1 MKACNFLKWFAQ
13 ALRFAKPLPRS
24 TELTA
29 QTMSTE
35 ENDALADAIAHPTP
49 ELRPAALEAAA
60 IVPVK
65 VAESVAPAPAT
76 VPLAPT
82 SKVQPY
88 RALAGS
94 WAVKGLF
101 ILALVASL
109 KLARELLL
117 PVVTALI
124 LSLVFLPVVRGMR
137 KLFIP
142 PPLAGAII
150 VIGVFALVF
159 TGVYNLAGPAG
170 DWVAKAPQSLKE
182 IGGKLRRV
190 AGSVKDVATAT
201 AQVQSMTQ
209 EMATGGASTGK
220 IQEVTVQAP
229 SMAGT
234 VLGAAQDFAISTAR
248 TFVLL
253 YFLLASGNLFLRKV
267 VAATPRFTDKKKEVD
282 IANQVETAVSSYLF
296 TVTLINIALGTA
308 VGLAMYAMGVPNPV
322 LWGVMAAL
330 FNFVPYLGEITSIV
344 VLTIVGLLSF
354 DDLWRSMMV
363 PIVFYLL
370 SIIEG
375 YLITPMILGK
385 RLSLN
390 PVVIVLS
397 VLFWGWMWGIPGAL
411 LAVPILIAIK
421 TTCDRVDS
429 LNVIGEFIG
438 D

>member
-1 MKACNFLKWFAQ
+1 LIVPTN
-13 ALRFAKPLPRS
+13 
-24 TELTA
+24 
-29 QTMSTE
+29 STE
-35 ENDALADAIAHPTP
+35 EIAALAEADAPSTLEIAAAVADAAKVASVSGEPTPVEATPVETPIAIESPAATAIPPPHRAIAG
-49 ELRPAALEAAA
+49 A
-60 IVPVK
+60 
-65 VAESVAPAPAT
+65 
-76 VPLAPT
+76 
-82 SKVQPY
+82 
-88 RALAGS
+88 

-101 ILALVASL
+101 ILALIASL
-109 KLARELLL
+109 KLAHELLL
-117 PVVTALI
+117 PVATALI

-142 PPLAGAII
+142 APVAGAVI
-150 VIGVFALVF
+150 VIGVFALAF

-170 DWVAKAPQSLKE
+170 DWLAKAPQSLKE
-182 IGGKLRRV
+182 IGTKLRHV
-190 AGSVKDVATAT
+190 AGSVHDVATAT

-209 EMATGGASTGK
+209 AMATGTTSAGK
-220 IQEVTVQAP
+220 IREVTVQAP

-234 VLGAAQDFAISTAR
+234 VLSAAQDFAVSTAR

-267 VAATPRFTDKKKEVD
+267 VAATHRFTDKKREVD

-308 VGLAMYAMGVPNPV
+308 VGFAMYLMGVPNPV
-322 LWGVMAAL
+322 LWGVMVAL
-330 FNFVPYLGEITSIV
+330 FNFVPYLGEMTSIV
-344 VLTIVGLLSF
+344 VLSIVGLLSF
-354 DDLWRSMMV
+354 DELLRSLMV

-370 SIIEG
+370 SAIEG
-375 YLITPMILGK
+375 YLVTPMVLGK

-411 LAVPILIAIK
+411 LAVPILVAIK

>member
-1 MKACNFLKWFAQ
+1 LIEPIA
-13 ALRFAKPLPRS
+13 P
-24 TELTA
+24 TA
-29 QTMSTE
+29 DSE
-35 ENDALADAIAHPTP
+35 SLA
-49 ELRPAALEAAA
+49 
-60 IVPVK
+60 
-65 VAESVAPAPAT
+65 VADLQSAPAIIPVPA
-76 VPLAPT
+76 VPAIPVIAETLGIAATPYVQGALDVATAAP
-82 SKVQPY
+82 KMN
-88 RALAGS
+88 RAIAGS

-101 ILALVASL
+101 ILALITAL

-142 PPLAGAII
+142 APVAGAII
-150 VIGVFALVF
+150 VIGVFAVLSA
-159 TGVYNLAGPAG
+159 GVYNLAGPAG
-170 DWVAKAPQSLKE
+170 DWLAQAPQNLKE
-182 IGGKLRRV
+182 IGGKLRKV

-201 AQVQSMTQ
+201 AQVQSLTQ
-209 EMATGGASTGK
+209 EMATGGSTAPSK
-220 IQEVTVQAP
+220 VQEVSVQGP

-234 VLGAAQDFAISTAR
+234 VLGAAQDFSVNAAR

-253 YFLLASGNLFLRKV
+253 YFLLASGNLFLRKI
-267 VAATPRFTDKKKEVD
+267 VAATPRFMDKKREVD

-296 TVTLINIALGTA
+296 TVTLINIALGA
-308 VGLAMYAMGVPNPV
+308 SVALALYMMGVPNPI
-322 LWGVMAAL
+322 LWGVMVAL
-330 FNFVPYLGEITSIV
+330 FNFVPYLGEMASIV
-344 VLTIVGLLSF
+344 ILSIVGLLTF
-354 DDLWRSMMV
+354 DDLWHSMMV

-370 SIIEG
+370 SAIEG
-375 YLITPMILGK
+375 YLVTPMVLGK

-429 LNVIGEFIG
+429 FKVVGEFIG
-438 D
+438 E

>member
-1 MKACNFLKWFAQ
+1 MIAQ
-13 ALRFAKPLPRS
+13 I
-24 TELTA
+24 T
-29 QTMSTE
+29 STE
-35 ENDALADAIAHPTP
+35 ENAALADAHALGTP
-49 ELRPAALEAAA
+49 VTEAAA
-60 IVPVK
+60 PETAK
-65 VAESVAPAPAT
+65 VASVSPEPTPVEPAAAIEPPAPTAKS
-76 VPLAPT
+76 P
-82 SKVQPY
+82 PY
-88 RALAGS
+88 RALAGA

-101 ILALVASL
+101 ILALIASL

-142 PPLAGAII
+142 APVAGAII

-182 IGGKLRRV
+182 ISTKLRGV

-209 EMATGGASTGK
+209 AMATGGASSGK

-234 VLGAAQDFAISTAR
+234 VLGAAQEFAISTAR

-267 VAATPRFTDKKKEVD
+267 VAATPRFTDKKREVD

-308 VGLAMYAMGVPNPV
+308 VGFAMYFMGVPNPV

-330 FNFVPYLGEITSIV
+330 FNFVPYLGEMTSIV

-354 DDLWRSMMV
+354 DDLLHSLMV

-370 SIIEG
+370 SAIEG
-375 YLITPMILGK
+375 YLVTPMVLGK

>member
-1 MKACNFLKWFAQ
+1 M
-13 ALRFAKPLPRS
+13 
-24 TELTA
+24 TEHIAPTDD
-29 QTMSTE
+29 
-35 ENDALADAIAHPTP
+35 NDAPTVANVRAI
-49 ELRPAALEAAA
+49 PAAVAVPESETPVISEEPAVPLTNVQAA
-60 IVPVK
+60 IDAVL
-65 VAESVAPAPAT
+65 AT
-76 VPLAPT
+76 PKSNT
-82 SKVQPY
+82 

-101 ILALVASL
+101 ILALIACL

-142 PPLAGAII
+142 APVAGAII
-150 VIGVFALVF
+150 VIGVFAIMS

-170 DWVAKAPQSLKE
+170 DWLAKAPQSLKE
-182 IGGKLRRV
+182 IGGKLRKV
-190 AGSVKDVATAT
+190 AGSVHDVATAT

-209 EMATGGASTGK
+209 AMATGTATTK
-220 IQEVTVQAP
+220 VQEVTVQGP

-234 VLGAAQDFAISTAR
+234 VLGAAQDFSVHAAR

-253 YFLLASGNLFLRKV
+253 YFLLASGNIFLRKV
-267 VAATPRFTDKKKEVD
+267 VAATPRFTDKKREVD

-296 TVTLINIALGTA
+296 TVTLINIALGAA
-308 VGLAMYAMGVPNPV
+308 VALALYLMGVPNPV
-322 LWGVMAAL
+322 LWGVMVAL
-330 FNFVPYLGEITSIV
+330 FNFVPYLGEATSIV
-344 VLTIVGLLSF
+344 ILSIVGLLSF
-354 DDLWRSMMV
+354 DELWRSLMV

-370 SIIEG
+370 SAIEG
-375 YLITPMILGK
+375 YLITPMVLGK

-421 TTCDRVDS
+421 TTCDRIDS
-429 LNVIGEFIG
+429 LNVVGEFIG

>member
-1 MKACNFLKWFAQ
+1 MVEQITPAN
-13 ALRFAKPLPRS
+13 
-24 TELTA
+24 
-29 QTMSTE
+29 
-35 ENDALADAIAHPTP
+35 ENDVLAVSAAADAPVTGV
-49 ELRPAALEAAA
+49 AAA
-60 IVPVK
+60 PIIVPDV
-65 VAESVAPAPAT
+65 VAAPNVSTAVDAASLP
-76 VPLAPT
+76 
-82 SKVQPY
+82 QPSTY
-88 RALAGS
+88 RVIVGS

-101 ILALVASL
+101 ILALIASL

-142 PPLAGAII
+142 APVAGAII
-150 VIGVFALVF
+150 VIGVFAVVT

-170 DWVAKAPQSLKE
+170 DWLAKAPDSLKE
-182 IGGKLRRV
+182 ISGKLRRV
-190 AGSVKDVATAT
+190 AGSVKEVASAT
-201 AQVQSMTQ
+201 AQMQSMTQ
-209 EMATGGASTGK
+209 EMATGVSVAPGK
-220 IQEVTVQAP
+220 VQAVSVQGP

-234 VLGAAQDFAISTAR
+234 VLGAAQEISVNVAR

-253 YFLLASGNLFLRKV
+253 YFLLASGNIFLRKV
-267 VAATPRFTDKKKEVD
+267 VAATPRFTDKKREVD
-282 IANQVETAVSSYLF
+282 IANQVEMAVSSYLF
-296 TVTLINIALGTA
+296 TVTAINIALGSA
-308 VGLAMYAMGVPNPV
+308 VALALYLMGVPNPI
-322 LWGVMAAL
+322 LWGVMVAL
-330 FNFVPYLGEITSIV
+330 FNFVPYLGEMASIV
-344 VLTIVGLLSF
+344 IMTIVGLLTF

-370 SIIEG
+370 SAIEG
-375 YLITPMILGK
+375 YLVTPMILGK

-429 LNVIGEFIG
+429 FKVVGEFIG

>member
-1 MKACNFLKWFAQ
+1 MIEQLA
-13 ALRFAKPLPRS
+13 P
-24 TELTA
+24 TD
-29 QTMSTE
+29 
-35 ENDALADAIAHPTP
+35 ENDALAAANVRAI
-49 ELRPAALEAAA
+49 PAAVAVPESATPVISEEPVVALTNVQAA
-60 IVPVK
+60 IDAVL
-65 VAESVAPAPAT
+65 AT
-76 VPLAPT
+76 PKSNT
-82 SKVQPY
+82 

-101 ILALVASL
+101 ILALIASL

-124 LSLVFLPVVRGMR
+124 LSLVFLPVVRFMR

-142 PPLAGAII
+142 APVAGAII
-150 VIGVFALVF
+150 VIGVFAILSM
-159 TGVYNLAGPAG
+159 GVYNLAVPAG
-170 DWVAKAPQSLKE
+170 DWLAKAPESLKE
-182 IGGKLRRV
+182 IGGKLRKV
-190 AGSVKDVATAT
+190 AGSVQDVATAT

-209 EMATGGASTGK
+209 AMATGTPNK
-220 IQEVTVQAP
+220 VQEVAVQGP
-229 SMAGT
+229 SVAGT
-234 VLGAAQDFAISTAR
+234 VLGAAQEFSVHAAR

-253 YFLLASGNLFLRKV
+253 YFLLASGNIFLRKV
-267 VAATPRFTDKKKEVD
+267 VSATPRFTDKKREVD

-296 TVTLINIALGTA
+296 TVTLINIALGAA
-308 VGLAMYAMGVPNPV
+308 VALALYLMGVPNPV
-322 LWGVMAAL
+322 LWGVMVAL
-330 FNFVPYLGEITSIV
+330 FNFVPYLGEMTSIV
-344 VLTIVGLLSF
+344 ILSIVGLLTF
-354 DDLWRSMMV
+354 DELWRSMMV

-370 SIIEG
+370 SAIEG
-375 YLITPMILGK
+375 YLITPMVLGK

-429 LNVIGEFIG
+429 LKVVGEFIG

>member
-1 MKACNFLKWFAQ
+1 MIAQ
-13 ALRFAKPLPRS
+13 IALPDKNIVLANAEAS
-24 TELTA
+24 TLTSEA
-29 QTMSTE
+29 SAVETV
-35 ENDALADAIAHPTP
+35 LIAPASIEPTP
-49 ELRPAALEAAA
+49 A
-60 IVPVK
+60 IEP
-65 VAESVAPAPAT
+65 PAPAAKS
-76 VPLAPT
+76 P
-82 SKVQPY
+82 PY
-88 RALAGS
+88 PAAAGS

-101 ILALVASL
+101 ILALIASL

-137 KLFIP
+137 KLFLP
-142 PPLAGAII
+142 APVAGAII
-150 VIGVFALVF
+150 VIGVFALAF
-159 TGVYNLAGPAG
+159 TGVYNLAGPAS
-170 DWVAKAPQSLKE
+170 DWLAKAPQSLKE
-182 IGGKLRRV
+182 IGTKLRHV
-190 AGSVKDVATAT
+190 AGSVHDVATAT

-209 EMATGGASTGK
+209 AMATGGASTGK

-234 VLGAAQDFAISTAR
+234 VLGAAQDFAVSTAR

-267 VAATPRFTDKKKEVD
+267 VAATPRFTDKKREVD

-308 VGLAMYAMGVPNPV
+308 VGVVMYAMNVPNPV

-330 FNFVPYLGEITSIV
+330 FNFVPYLGEMTSIV
-344 VLTIVGLLSF
+344 VLSVVGLLSF
-354 DDLWRSMMV
+354 DELWRSLMV

-370 SIIEG
+370 SAIEG
-375 YLITPMILGK
+375 YLVTPMVLGK

-411 LAVPILIAIK
+411 LAVPILVAIK

-438 D
+438 E

>member
-1 MKACNFLKWFAQ
+1 MI
-13 ALRFAKPLPRS
+13 
-24 TELTA
+24 A
-29 QTMSTE
+29 QTISTE
-35 ENDALADAIAHPTP
+35 ENDALAEANARTTL
-49 ELRPAALEAAA
+49 ELDVTTTIEPAAIELA
-60 IVPVK
+60 PVARTP
-65 VAESVAPAPAT
+65 VIEPAPAEAR
-76 VPLAPT
+76 VP
-82 SKVQPY
+82 QY
-88 RALAGS
+88 RTLAGS
-94 WAVKGLF
+94 WAVKGIFL
-101 ILALVASL
+101 LALIASL

-137 KLFIP
+137 KFFIP
-142 PPLAGAII
+142 PPVAGAII
-150 VIGVFALVF
+150 VIGVFALAF

-182 IGGKLRRV
+182 IGAKLRSV

-209 EMATGGASTGK
+209 EMATGGASAGK
-220 IQEVTVQAP
+220 VQEVTVQAP

-267 VAATPRFTDKKKEVD
+267 VAATPRFTDKKREVD

-322 LWGVMAAL
+322 LWGVMVAL
-330 FNFVPYLGEITSIV
+330 FNFVPYLGEIASIV
-344 VLTIVGLLSF
+344 IFSVVGLLSF
-354 DDLWRSMMV
+354 DDLWRSLMV

-375 YLITPMILGK
+375 YLITPMVLGK

-397 VLFWGWMWGIPGAL
+397 VLFWG
-411 LAVPILIAIK
+411 
-421 TTCDRVDS
+421 
-429 LNVIGEFIG
+429 
-438 D
+438 

>member
-1 MKACNFLKWFAQ
+1 LIAQ
-13 ALRFAKPLPRS
+13 IALPDKNIVLANAEAS
-24 TELTA
+24 TLTSEA
-29 QTMSTE
+29 SAVETV
-35 ENDALADAIAHPTP
+35 LIAPASIEPTP
-49 ELRPAALEAAA
+49 A
-60 IVPVK
+60 IEP
-65 VAESVAPAPAT
+65 PAPAAKS
-76 VPLAPT
+76 P
-82 SKVQPY
+82 PY
-88 RALAGS
+88 PAAAGS

-101 ILALVASL
+101 ILALIASL

-137 KLFIP
+137 KLFLP
-142 PPLAGAII
+142 APVAGAII
-150 VIGVFALVF
+150 VIGVFALAF
-159 TGVYNLAGPAG
+159 TGVYNLAGPAS
-170 DWVAKAPQSLKE
+170 DWLAKAPQSLKE
-182 IGGKLRRV
+182 IGTKLRHV
-190 AGSVKDVATAT
+190 AGSVHDVATAT

-209 EMATGGASTGK
+209 AMATGGASTGK

-234 VLGAAQDFAISTAR
+234 VLGAAQDFAVSTAR

-267 VAATPRFTDKKKEVD
+267 VAATPRFTDKKREVD

-308 VGLAMYAMGVPNPV
+308 VGVVMYAMNVPNPV

-330 FNFVPYLGEITSIV
+330 FNFVPYLGEMTSIV
-344 VLTIVGLLSF
+344 VLSVVGLLSF
-354 DDLWRSMMV
+354 DELWRSLMV

-370 SIIEG
+370 SAIEG
-375 YLITPMILGK
+375 YLVTPMVLGK

-411 LAVPILIAIK
+411 LAVPILVAIK

-438 D
+438 E

>member
-1 MKACNFLKWFAQ
+1 
-13 ALRFAKPLPRS
+13 
-24 TELTA
+24 
-29 QTMSTE
+29 MSTE
-35 ENDALADAIAHPTP
+35 ENDALADAISHAAP
-49 ELRPAALEAAA
+49 EVEPAAVERAE
-60 IVPVK
+60 IESVQ
-65 VAESVAPAPAT
+65 VALASVAPAATIEPPPAT
-76 VPLAPT
+76 A
-82 SKVQPY
+82 KAAPY

-101 ILALVASL
+101 ILAMIASL

-142 PPLAGAII
+142 APLAGAII
-150 VIGVFALVF
+150 VIGVFALAF
-159 TGVYNLAGPAG
+159 TGVYNLAVPAG
-170 DWVAKAPQSLKE
+170 EWVAKAPESLKE
-182 IGGKLRRV
+182 IGTKLRRI

-201 AQVQSMTQ
+201 AQVQSLTQ
-209 EMATGGASTGK
+209 EMATGGVQPGK
-220 IQEVTVQAP
+220 VQAVTMQAP

-267 VAATPRFTDKKKEVD
+267 VAATPRFTDKKREVD

-296 TVTLINIALGTA
+296 TVTVINIALGTA

-330 FNFVPYLGEITSIV
+330 FNFVPYLGEMTSIV
-344 VLTIVGLLSF
+344 VLTIVGLLTF
-354 DDLWRSMMV
+354 DELWRSMMV

-429 LNVIGEFIG
+429 LNMIGEFIG

>member
-1 MKACNFLKWFAQ
+1 MTEQIAPTDENNALAAANLPAIPDAAAATTVTVAPLVVEVPIAVVDSVQ
-13 ALRFAKPLPRS
+13 AAVDTVIATPRS
-24 TELTA
+24 
-29 QTMSTE
+29 
-35 ENDALADAIAHPTP
+35 NP
-49 ELRPAALEAAA
+49 
-60 IVPVK
+60 
-65 VAESVAPAPAT
+65 
-76 VPLAPT
+76 
-82 SKVQPY
+82 
-88 RALAGS
+88 RAFASS

-101 ILALVASL
+101 LLAMITSL

-142 PPLAGAII
+142 APVAGAII
-150 VIGVFALVF
+150 VIGVFALMS
-159 TGVYNLAGPAG
+159 TGVYNLAAPAG
-170 DWVAKAPQSLKE
+170 DWLAKAPQSLKE
-182 IGGKLRRV
+182 IGTKLRKV
-190 AGSVKDVATAT
+190 AGSVHDVATAT

-209 EMATGGASTGK
+209 AMATGIPGK
-220 IQEVTVQAP
+220 VQEVAVQGP

-234 VLGAAQDFAISTAR
+234 VLGAAQEFSVNAAR

-253 YFLLASGNLFLRKV
+253 YFLLASGNIFLRKV
-267 VAATPRFTDKKKEVD
+267 VAATPRFTDKKREID

-296 TVTLINIALGTA
+296 TVTLINIALGAA
-308 VGLAMYAMGVPNPV
+308 VALALYLMGVPNPV
-322 LWGVMAAL
+322 LWGVMVAL
-330 FNFVPYLGEITSIV
+330 FNFVPYLGEMTSIV
-344 VLTIVGLLSF
+344 ILSIVGLLTF
-354 DDLWRSMMV
+354 DELWRSMMV

-370 SIIEG
+370 SAIEG
-375 YLITPMILGK
+375 YLITPMVLGK

-429 LNVIGEFIG
+429 LKLVGEFIG